1 MERSIFRFILRHSA
15 KDQAWLVFLSAAALP
30 FLYLS
35 FELPKRIVN
44 EAIGGHDFPKP
55 LLGMPLEQVPYLLTL
70 CAGFLALVLING
82 AFKFFTST
90 YRYRVG
96 DRLLRRLRYDLIE
109 RLLRFPVRQFRSQS
123 SGQIVSMVAAETSPL
138 GFFMSEALTVPTV
151 AAGTLGTIVLFI
163 FLQDWMMGLAAIALY
178 PLQIIVIPKIQQRVN
193 DLQRRESLAVRG
205 VSDRVGHLIAG
216 AAEIHGNDTSQY
228 ELAQVTKR
236 LGGIFDLRVRIAS
249 SRYVV
254 NVLNQ
259 FFSQLTPFFFL
270 SIGGYLA
277 IRGDISLGS
286 LVAVLSAHK
295 DMYAPWKDLIDY
307 YQKAEDARVKYEQLQ
322 EYFEPPGLMDR
333 DVLTTDAITADH
345 RLNSLTAINVVVE
358 SEDGIKS
365 VDGAS
370 LELSLP
376 VHAGFHGGSGAAREE
391 LARLFAR
398 QLAPRDGELN
408 LDGRS
413 LPSLPDSLIGRQI
426 AFAGAETFLGT
437 GSIRDALTYP
447 LRRRP
452 IVDPNVKDR
461 EALLTGNNPFE
472 PDVEWVD
479 HRAAGCA
486 TVDDLRRRI
495 AAVLGV
501 VGMVDEVYAFGLR
514 RTVDERHA
522 SLIDRV
528 LMARHRLHERVVAAG
543 LGTVVES
550 FDRDRYLTNAT
561 VAENILFGTPIGDA
575 LLPERLGDEPYM
587 RAVLDATG
595 LTEEFLERGRKLAA
609 LMTEMFR
616 SLKSGQQFFEQF
628 SFIKADELP
637 EYELIVRRS
646 EQIGLEAL
654 TDHDRARLLRLPFK
668 LVAAQHTIGQIDE
681 GFQKR
686 LLAARNRFAG
696 DLPAHLQSAVQFFDR
711 DTYNRTSS
719 IYDNLLFG
727 KVVAARKEEV
737 ERLDA
742 EVSEVLDE
750 LDLRLAVIDLGLD
763 YDIGIGGT
771 RLTAAQRQ
779 RLALA
784 RCLIKNPEVLILND
798 AWSALDGRS
807 QQAVFEALR
816 AEMHGRTLLLI
827 EADSARPG
835 ALERSFELINGK
847 VVEQAASGTAP
858 ALPGAAG
865 AATAG
870 TSSATSS
877 DDKTD
882 QLGKTVGVL
891 AQIPLFAGMDR
902 AQLKLLAFTSEPVTF
917 DAGHV
922 VFRQGDTGDNAYVIL
937 DGDAEVVL
945 ETGGDGTVIARLGRY
960 QVFGEMALLTS
971 SPRST
976 TIRAGSTLSML
987 AIRQDVFVRLVEEN
1001 AAIAVGITRMLIDR
1015 LAKTNADLNRARA
1028 ASLG

>member
-15 KDQAWLVFLSAAALP
+15 KDQAWLVLLSAAALP

-44 EAIGGHDFPKP
+44 EAIGGHGFPKP
-55 LLGMPLEQVPYLLTL
+55 LLGLPLEQVPYLLTL

-178 PLQIIVIPKIQQRVN
+178 PLQIIVIPRIQQRVN

-228 ELAQVTKR
+228 ELAQVSKR

-333 DVLTTDAITADH
+333 DVLTTEAESADH
-345 RLNSLTAINVVVE
+345 RLNSLVAVNVVVE
-358 SEDGIKS
+358 SDDGIKT

-376 VHAGFHGGSGAAREE
+376 IHVGFHGGSGAAREE

-398 QLAPRDGELN
+398 QLMPRDGELN

-413 LPSLPDSLIGRQI
+413 LSSLPDSVIGRRI
-426 AFAGAETFLGT
+426 AFAGADTFLGT

-447 LRRRP
+447 LRQRP
-452 IVDPNVKDR
+452 VADPNVKDR

-472 PDVEWVD
+472 PDAEWVD
-479 HRAAGCA
+479 HRVAGCA
-486 TVDDLRRRI
+486 SVEELQRRI
-495 AAVLGV
+495 AVVLGV
-501 VGMVDEVYAFGLR
+501 VGMADEVYAFGLR
-514 RTVDERHA
+514 RTVDDQHAGLIERLL
-522 SLIDRV
+522 S
-528 LMARHRLHERVVAAG
+528 ARHLLHQRVVAAG

-550 FDRDRYLTNAT
+550 FDRDRYLVNAT
-561 VAENILFGTPIGDA
+561 VAENILFGTPIGES

-587 RAVLDATG
+587 REVLDAAG
-595 LTEEFLERGRKLAA
+595 LTDEFLERGRKLAA

-646 EQIGLEAL
+646 EQSGLDAL
-654 TDHDRARLLRLPFK
+654 SAHDRARLLRLPFK

-681 GFQKR
+681 GFQQR
-686 LLAARNRFAG
+686 LLEARRRFAS
-696 DLPAHLQSAVQFFDR
+696 DLPPRLRSAVQFFDR
-711 DTYNRTSS
+711 DAYNRASS
-719 IYDNLLFG
+719 VYDNLLFG

-742 EVSEVLDE
+742 LVSDVLDAR
-750 LDLRLAVIDLGLD
+750 DLRLAVIDLGLD
-763 YDIGIGGT
+763 YDIGIGGA
-771 RLTAAQRQ
+771 RLTASQRQ
-779 RLALA
+779 RLSLA
-784 RCLIKNPEVLILND
+784 RCLLKNPEVLILND

-807 QQAVFEALR
+807 QQKVFDALR
-816 AEMHGRTLLLI
+816 TEMRGRTMLLI
-827 EADSARPG
+827 EADPSRPRS
-835 ALERSFELINGK
+835 LERSFELINGK
-847 VVEQAASGTAP
+847 LVEQARSATAP
-858 ALPGAAG
+858 DASTMNTEALAED
-865 AATAG
+865 T
-870 TSSATSS
+870 
-877 DDKTD
+877 TD

-945 ETGGDGTVIARLGRY
+945 ENGGDGTVIARLGRY

-976 TIRAGSTLSML
+976 TIRAGTALSML

-1001 AAIAVGITRMLIDR
+1001 AQIAVGITRMLIDR

-1028 ASLG
+1028 ASSG